1 MSRRLTG
8 LVSALALTAA
18 LSATLAACQQAEVK
32 SDMPPLP
39 ASATAPVTYPK
50 DIHSY
55 AQPQI
60 ARVKHV
66 DLNLTAD
73 FAAKTL
79 SGTATLD
86 VTAEPGATQ
95 IILDS
100 RNLDIKAVRGPDG
113 KPLAFVLGAA
123 DPILGQPLTITLP
136 TFAPG
141 QVIKIAIDYSTR
153 PDAAALQWLTPAQ
166 TKGGVHPFLFSQ
178 GEAILTRTWVPT
190 QDSPGVR
197 QTYSAKITVPEALK
211 AVMSAEM
218 LTPNGE
224 AAPDGPG
231 GKMHSFS
238 FRMTN
243 PVPSYLIAIAVG
255 DLAFASEGGRV
266 GVWAEP
272 ATLDAAKAEFAEMGK
287 MVDAAEAL
295 YGPYRWGRY
304 DLLILPPS
312 FPFGGMENPRLTFA
326 TPTVIA
332 GDKSLVSLVAH
343 ELAHSWSG
351 NLVTH
356 GVWSDFWLNEG
367 FTTYFQN
374 RIMEAVYGND
384 RAQQERVL
392 GWDSLQSE
400 LKSQPVLDTRLHLDL
415 AGRDPDDGM
424 TDIAYEKGAAL
435 LETIERIVGRPKFDE
450 WLKGYFER
458 NAFRPMTS
466 ELFLTDIRENL
477 VKGDAALEAQLKLDE
492 WVYQP
497 GLPSNALAPTSN
509 AFVAVDA
516 AAKAFFAD
524 RGPASSIPWA
534 GWNTQ
539 QRQRFLGWRPAGLRD
554 GADWLTN
561 QQLAD
566 LEKTLNLAHEG
577 NSELTFGWLQIAMA
591 HRYQPAVPTLEH
603 FLTSQGRRKFVLP
616 LFTTLWAEG
625 EWGRPLAT
633 SIYARARPGYHPV
646 TTGSVD
652 AVIGRPA
659 GQ

>member
-8 LVSALALTAA
+8 FVSALALTAA
-18 LSATLAACQQAEVK
+18 LSVTLVACQQADVK

-39 ASATAPVTYPK
+39 PSATAPVAYVH

-66 DLNLTAD
+66 DLNLIAD

-95 IILDS
+95 IVLDT
-100 RNLDIKAVRGPDG
+100 RNLDIKAVKGPDD
-113 KPLAFVLGAA
+113 KPLAFGLGAA
-123 DPILGQPLTITLP
+123 DPILGQPLTITFP
-136 TFAPG
+136 VFSAGETRK
-141 QVIKIAIDYSTR
+141 IKIDYSTR

-166 TKGGVHPFLFSQ
+166 TSGGSKPYLFSQ
-178 GEAILTRTWVPT
+178 GEAILTRTWIPT
-190 QDSPGVR
+190 QDSPGIR
-197 QTYSAKITVPEALK
+197 QTWSAKITVPKDLT
-211 AVMSAEM
+211 AVMSAEQ
-218 LTPNGE
+218 LTPKGE
-224 AAPDGPG
+224 NETATTHD
-231 GKMHSFS
+231 FR

-243 PVPSYLIAIAVG
+243 PVAPYVIAIGVG
-255 DLAFASEGGRV
+255 DLKFASTGPRT
-266 GVWAEP
+266 GVFTEP
-272 ATLDAAKAEFAEMGK
+272 GNLDLDAREFAEVEK
-287 MVDAAEAL
+287 MVAAAETL

-304 DLLILPPS
+304 DLLVLPPS

-326 TPTVIA
+326 TPTAVA
-332 GDKSLVSLVAH
+332 GDRSLVSLVAH

-351 NLVTH
+351 NQVTNAT
-356 GVWSDFWLNEG
+356 WADFWLNEG
-367 FTTYFQN
+367 FTTYVQN
-374 RIMEAVYGND
+374 RIMEVVYGAD

-392 GWDSLQSE
+392 GWDSLQSA
-400 LKSQPVLDTRLHLDL
+400 LKTLPAADTRLKLDL
-415 AGRDPDDGM
+415 TGRDPDDGM

-435 LETIERIVGRPKFDE
+435 LDTIERIVGRQRFDA
-450 WLKGYFER
+450 WLTGYFER
-458 NAFRPMTS
+458 HAFTSLTS
-466 ELFLTDIRENL
+466 EQFLQDIRANL
-477 VKGDAALEAQLKLDE
+477 IKGDAALEAQLQLDA
-492 WVYQP
+492 WIYQP
-497 GLPSNALAPTSN
+497 GLPSNAVAPTSN
-509 AFVAVDA
+509 AFVAVDT

-524 RGPASSIPWA
+524 RGPASAIPWA

-554 GADWLTN
+554 GGDWLTN

-616 LFTTLWAEG
+616 LFNTLWAEG
-625 EWGRPLAT
+625 DWGRPLAT
-633 SIYARARPGYHPV
+633 SIYAKARPGYHPV

-652 AVIGRPA
+652 AVVGRPA